1 MTNHSYLNTIAAILI
16 ALLYF
21 NSHYCTIAP
30 IIQQNEGPNFSR
42 DVRTCTLPHFM
53 HFLGLFLCILLWPY
67 LCFDRLSMSDL
78 MMRNQI
84 LGLRRAGMSVEEI
97 SVALEID
104 VMGVKLALEATG
116 GSVAVR
122 KAVKEDSSEDITDDV
137 SEQEAKEM
145 MGIIKNIARDE
156 ESGVYARLNAA
167 KYAHGAKRG
176 YHKRHLDMNVGSG
189 ELLLKIN
196 EAYMSASMRARAALT
211 GQSLTAKELTVIEAP
226 TTVEANSVEPIV
238 EPQLIDQTTPSQPA
252 ALNPRPFKI

>member
-1 MTNHSYLNTIAAILI
+1 
-16 ALLYF
+16 
-21 NSHYCTIAP
+21 
-30 IIQQNEGPNFSR
+30 
-42 DVRTCTLPHFM
+42 
-53 HFLGLFLCILLWPY
+53 
-67 LCFDRLSMSDL
+67 

-84 LGLRRAGMSVEEI
+84 IGLRRAGMSIEEI

-104 VMGVKLALEATG
+104 SAVVRLALEAVG
-116 GSVAVR
+116 GSAVLR
-122 KAVKEDSSEDITDDV
+122 KAVKEDASEDITDDV

-156 ESGVYARLNAA
+156 DSGVYARLNAA

-226 TTVEANSVEPIV
+226 TTVEANSVETP
-238 EPQLIDQTTPSQPA
+238 IDQTTQSQPA

>member
-1 MTNHSYLNTIAAILI
+1 
-16 ALLYF
+16 
-21 NSHYCTIAP
+21 
-30 IIQQNEGPNFSR
+30 
-42 DVRTCTLPHFM
+42 
-53 HFLGLFLCILLWPY
+53 
-67 LCFDRLSMSDL
+67 

-84 LGLRRAGMSVEEI
+84 IGLRRAGMSCEEI

-104 VMGVKLALEATG
+104 VMVVKLALEAVG

-156 ESGVYARLNAA
+156 DSGVYARLNAA

-226 TTVEANSVEPIV
+226 TTVEANSVEPVV
-238 EPQLIDQTTPSQPA
+238 EPQLIDQTTQSQPA

>member
-1 MTNHSYLNTIAAILI
+1 MT
-16 ALLYF
+16 
-21 NSHYCTIAP
+21 C
-30 IIQQNEGPNFSR
+30 
-42 DVRTCTLPHFM
+42 
-53 HFLGLFLCILLWPY
+53 
-67 LCFDRLSMSDL
+67 
-78 MMRNQI
+78 
-84 LGLRRAGMSVEEI
+84 EEI

-104 VMGVKLALEATG
+104 HMVVKLALEATG
-116 GSVAVR
+116 GSAVLR
-122 KAVKEDSSEDITDDV
+122 KEALKEEDITDDV
-137 SEQEAKEM
+137 SDSEAKEM

-226 TTVEANSVEPIV
+226 TTVEANVVETP
-238 EPQLIDQTTPSQPA
+238 IDQTTPSQPA

>member
-1 MTNHSYLNTIAAILI
+1 
-16 ALLYF
+16 
-21 NSHYCTIAP
+21 
-30 IIQQNEGPNFSR
+30 
-42 DVRTCTLPHFM
+42 
-53 HFLGLFLCILLWPY
+53 
-67 LCFDRLSMSDL
+67 

-84 LGLRRAGMSVEEI
+84 IGLRRAGMTCEEI

-104 VMGVKLALEATG
+104 SAVVRLALEAVG
-116 GSVAVR
+116 GSAVLR
-122 KAVKEDSSEDITDDV
+122 KAVKEDASEDITDDV

-156 ESGVYARLNAA
+156 DSGVYARLNAA

-226 TTVEANSVEPIV
+226 TTVEANSVETP
-238 EPQLIDQTTPSQPA
+238 IDQTTQSQPA

>member
-1 MTNHSYLNTIAAILI
+1 
-16 ALLYF
+16 
-21 NSHYCTIAP
+21 
-30 IIQQNEGPNFSR
+30 
-42 DVRTCTLPHFM
+42 
-53 HFLGLFLCILLWPY
+53 
-67 LCFDRLSMSDL
+67 MSDL

-84 LGLRRAGMSVEEI
+84 VGLRRAGMTCEEI
-97 SVALEID
+97 SVALEVD
-104 VMGVKLALEATG
+104 SMVVKLALEATG
-116 GSVAVR
+116 GSAVLR
-122 KAVKEDSSEDITDDV
+122 KEARAEKEEDITDDV
-137 SEQEAKEM
+137 SEAEAKEM

-211 GQSLTAKELTVIEAP
+211 GQSLTAKELTVIETP
-226 TTVEANSVEPIV
+226 ITVEANSTV

>member
-1 MTNHSYLNTIAAILI
+1 
-16 ALLYF
+16 
-21 NSHYCTIAP
+21 
-30 IIQQNEGPNFSR
+30 
-42 DVRTCTLPHFM
+42 
-53 HFLGLFLCILLWPY
+53 
-67 LCFDRLSMSDL
+67 MSDL

-84 LGLRRAGMSVEEI
+84 VGLRRAGMTCEEI

-104 VMGVKLALEATG
+104 HMVVKLALEAVG

-156 ESGVYARLNAA
+156 DSGVYARLNAA

-226 TTVEANSVEPIV
+226 ITVEANDKETPANQSPIDV
-238 EPQLIDQTTPSQPA
+238 QPA
-252 ALNPRPFKI
+252 ALNPRPFKL

>member
-1 MTNHSYLNTIAAILI
+1 MT
-16 ALLYF
+16 
-21 NSHYCTIAP
+21 C
-30 IIQQNEGPNFSR
+30 
-42 DVRTCTLPHFM
+42 
-53 HFLGLFLCILLWPY
+53 
-67 LCFDRLSMSDL
+67 
-78 MMRNQI
+78 
-84 LGLRRAGMSVEEI
+84 EEI

-104 VMGVKLALEATG
+104 SSVVRLALEAVG
-116 GSVAVR
+116 GSVALR
-122 KAVKEDSSEDITDDV
+122 KEARAEKEDDITDDV
-137 SEQEAKEM
+137 SENEAKEM

-156 ESGVYARLNAA
+156 DSGVYARLNAA

-226 TTVEANSVEPIV
+226 TTVEANATVESTV
-238 EPQLIDQTTPSQPA
+238 ETPIDQTTQSQPA

>member
-1 MTNHSYLNTIAAILI
+1 
-16 ALLYF
+16 
-21 NSHYCTIAP
+21 
-30 IIQQNEGPNFSR
+30 
-42 DVRTCTLPHFM
+42 
-53 HFLGLFLCILLWPY
+53 
-67 LCFDRLSMSDL
+67 

-84 LGLRRAGMSVEEI
+84 IGLRRAGMSCEEI

-104 VMGVKLALEATG
+104 SAVVRLALEAVG

-122 KAVKEDSSEDITDDV
+122 KAVKEDASEDVVDDV

-156 ESGVYARLNAA
+156 DSGVYARLNAA

-226 TTVEANSVEPIV
+226 TTVEANSVEPTV
-238 EPQLIDQTTPSQPA
+238 ETPIDQTTPSQPA